1 MPIVLLLPLRTVA
14 VLMMTD
20 RLCRCWWRWLLPQFR
35 VDDACMLRMKLLLL
49 TRIRPSVLR
58 KLRGQVEM
66 VAPDLLMIIS
76 ELVVAMSLSMVLAIS
91 LVVKLHMKQPQLVV
105 LVPEQLVV
113 VCQLKVMESKLIAM
127 VPEFSSIVLM
137 RRIVMWARLELLSV
151 NVRSIVIMRSIVI
164 ITLPWTTHML
174 FVVGLL
180 VVVQLTR

>member
-1 MPIVLLLPLRTVA
+1 MAIVFLLPLRTVA
-14 VLMMTD
+14 VLMMTG
-20 RLCRCWWRWLLPQFR
+20 RLCRCWWRWRLLPQCR
-35 VDDACMLRMKLLLL
+35 VDDASMLGMKLLLL
-49 TRIRPSVLR
+49 TRIRPSVR

-66 VAPDLLMIIS
+66 MTPDLLMIIS

-151 NVRSIVIMRSIVI
+151 NVRSIVIMLSIVI